1 MDLYQPLQELEMAL
15 NDKLVE
21 ILLKQFNF
29 SQTDLDK
36 VKAVLDNISVKTVD
50 GKTYIEIRVNKV
62 TVVLE
67 GDQNES

>member
-1 MDLYQPLQELEMAL
+1 MAWQRRQELQMAL
-15 NDKLVE
+15 NDKLME
-21 ILLKQFNF
+21 ILLHQFNF

-36 VKAVLDNISVKTVD
+36 VKAVLDNINVKTVD

-67 GDQNES
+67 GNQNES

>member
-1 MDLYQPLQELEMAL
+1 MVYQQRWGFQMAL
-15 NDKLVE
+15 NDKLME
-21 ILLKQFNF
+21 ILLHQFNF

-36 VKAVLDNISVKTVD
+36 VKAVLDNINVKTVD

-67 GDQNES
+67 GNQNES

>member
-1 MDLYQPLQELEMAL
+1 MGL

-21 ILLKQFNF
+21 ILLHQFNF

-36 VKAVLDNISVKTVD
+36 VKAVLDNVSVKTVD

-67 GDQNES
+67 GNQNES

>member
-1 MDLYQPLQELEMAL
+1 MAL

>member
-1 MDLYQPLQELEMAL
+1 MDLYRPIQELKMAL

>member
-1 MDLYQPLQELEMAL
+1 MAL
-15 NDKLVE
+15 NDKLME
-21 ILLKQFNF
+21 ILLHQFNF

-36 VKAVLDNISVKTVD
+36 VKAVLDNINVKTVD

-67 GDQNES
+67 GNQNES

>member
-1 MDLYQPLQELEMAL
+1 MGL
-15 NDKLVE
+15 NDKLIE
-21 ILLKQFNF
+21 ILLHQFNF

-36 VKAVLDNISVKTVD
+36 VKAVLDNINVKTVD

-67 GDQNES
+67 GNQNES

>member
-1 MDLYQPLQELEMAL
+1 MGL
-15 NDKLVE
+15 NDKLIE
-21 ILLKQFNF
+21 ILLHQFNF

>member
-1 MDLYQPLQELEMAL
+1 MGL
-15 NDKLVE
+15 NDKLME
-21 ILLKQFNF
+21 ILLHQFNF
-29 SQTDLDK
+29 SQSDLDK
-36 VKAVLDNISVKTVD
+36 VKAVLDNINVKTVD

>member
-1 MDLYQPLQELEMAL
+1 MDWLAQQESLMAL
-15 NDKLVE
+15 NDKLME
-21 ILLKQFNF
+21 ILLHQFNF

-36 VKAVLDNISVKTVD
+36 VKAILDNINVKTVD

-67 GDQNES
+67 GNQNES